1 MSIVIYLA
9 VAMAGRNKKQL
20 VYENLKAVKVFKEN
34 GIRVLSPVIE
44 EGVLPDDE
52 PLTPL
57 SDKELE
63 KQWYNDK
70 KLIKKAHVFVD
81 LSGASN
87 SEGVRHESGLARYG
101 FFKPIVRIYPTL
113 GVSVA
118 RIEDDL
124 IVRDV
129 EEAARVIVDR
139 WGSRWKRICWRIEK
153 HIFFKW
159 IKLIFLQFREFFR

>member
-1 MSIVIYLA
+1 MSIVIYMA
-9 VAMAGRNKKQL
+9 TAMSGRNKKQL
-20 VYENLKAVKVFKEN
+20 VYETLVAAKIFKEN

-44 EGVLPDDE
+44 EGVLPDDT

-57 SDKELE
+57 SAKELE

-70 KLIKKAHVFVD
+70 RLIRKAHVLVD
-81 LSGASN
+81 LSGFSS
-87 SEGVRHESGLARYG
+87 SEGVHHEVGLARYG
-101 FFKPIVRIYPTL
+101 FFKPIVRIHPTL
-113 GVSVA
+113 GVSIA

-153 HIFFKW
+153 HIFLKW
-159 IKLIFLQFREFFR
+159 IKLNFLQFKEFVR